1 MGQTATIRPMG
12 RKRKT
17 PASDGGQ
24 HKTPRTSVM
33 IPDAWLDIA
42 RRRAGTRPMPTL
54 WYLVELIR
62 KDAEAAGE
70 TSFPPAPW
78 EDHPRSGSSGE

>member
-1 MGQTATIRPMG
+1 MNQSATIRRMG
-12 RKRKT
+12 RKRK

-42 RRRAGTRPMPTL
+42 RKRAATRPMPTL
-54 WYLVELIR
+54 WYLIELIR
-62 KDAEAAGE
+62 KDAEVNGE
-70 TSFPPAPW
+70 SRFPPAPW
-78 EDHPRSGSSGE
+78 EDAAKSD